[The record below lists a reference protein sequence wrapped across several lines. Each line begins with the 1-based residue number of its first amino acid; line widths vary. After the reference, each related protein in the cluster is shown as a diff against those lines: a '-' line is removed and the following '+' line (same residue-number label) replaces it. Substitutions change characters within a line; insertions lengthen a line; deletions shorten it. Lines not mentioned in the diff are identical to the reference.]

1 MTIVVAVVRLV
12 LAGVFIVSAIA
23 KLRDRSGS
31 RAGVEAFG
39 VPAAFVGLVA
49 GALPVV
55 ELACAALLL
64 LPDPFAT
71 AGAVGSLALLLA
83 FTVAIVV
90 NLAQGKHPE
99 CHCFGDLGEGGGI
112 GWMTVVRNAA
122 LMVFSAVSLIGAGG
136 LRSVPATLAD
146 LSATEGAVL
155 AGLGLLTAALVAMG
169 LALQTLMQRYG
180 SVLLRLEAL
189 EQATGVAA
197 PRPAPDFRLADLGG
211 VTVTRDDVLNGNRPA
226 MLVFISPTCRNCT
239 ELLPDLTAW
248 QNDPDHPFSVVVISD
263 GSVQENLTKLDDVGP
278 LRVLLQPDFSVS
290 DAYGIQ
296 GTPAAVVV
304 GTDARLA
311 GSPAH
316 ALDEVRSLHRTLI
329 DMMAE
334 GQSPGPAHQHVHQIE
349 SRPIEV
355 GDPVPG
361 DVLVTSEDGLELP
374 LAQALGDE
382 ALLLFWRSDC
392 GFCEQILEDVRELE
406 ASTPIR
412 IVSGSDPA
420 SLRATGLISTV
431 LRDPTGALES
441 WLRVPGTPS
450 AAWVRQ
456 GALDSSVGVGGPEV
470 LALLHD
476 RSRPRARSNTD
487 LDHSLQFEA
496 ENSVTRTMR

>member
-23 KLRDRSGS
+23 KLRDRPGS

-278 LRVLLQPDFSVS
+278 LRVCCNLISPSRTPTASKALPQPWSWER
-290 DAYGIQ
+290 
-296 GTPAAVVV
+296 TPA
-304 GTDARLA
+304 
-311 GSPAH
+311 
-316 ALDEVRSLHRTLI
+316 
-329 DMMAE
+329 
-334 GQSPGPAHQHVHQIE
+334 SPG
-349 SRPIEV
+349 RPHMRWTKYA
-355 GDPVPG
+355 P
-361 DVLVTSEDGLELP
+361 
-374 LAQALGDE
+374 
-382 ALLLFWRSDC
+382 C
-392 GFCEQILEDVRELE
+392 
-406 ASTPIR
+406 
-412 IVSGSDPA
+412 
-420 SLRATGLISTV
+420 TG
-431 LRDPTGALES
+431 P
-441 WLRVPGTPS
+441 
-450 AAWVRQ
+450 
-456 GALDSSVGVGGPEV
+456 
-470 LALLHD
+470 
-476 RSRPRARSNTD
+476 
-487 LDHSLQFEA
+487 
-496 ENSVTRTMR
+496 